1 MIDEDGTHMTFEK
14 PLVLIR
20 VSGADERAPQDLYS
34 NGEAKWLAE
43 GPLSGGLREWE
54 WMPHDAF
61 SRERR

>member
-1 MIDEDGTHMTFEK
+1 MTFEK
-14 PLVLIR
+14 PLFLIR

-43 GPLSGGLREWE
+43 GPRSGGSQEWE